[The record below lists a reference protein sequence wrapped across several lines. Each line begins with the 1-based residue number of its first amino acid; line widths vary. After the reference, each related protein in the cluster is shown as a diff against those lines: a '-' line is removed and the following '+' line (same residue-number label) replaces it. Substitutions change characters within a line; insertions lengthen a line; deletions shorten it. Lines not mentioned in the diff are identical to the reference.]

1 MKGERHRR
9 VLVLALAP
17 FRDAALLVGPLA
29 ARRRLRPGER
39 ITVAAPAGVCELLT
53 SFGLAED
60 VWEVATRRAASPA
73 VVGLYQAGAL
83 LARARRTRFDDV
95 VDLFP
100 TAQSVLSSWLAAGSK
115 ASTSTSRYVDG
126 LIKRRQAP
134 RPRVDERTRIA
145 GLLGV
150 DPDHGGL
157 EIGSEPEADA
167 WIERALGAIGYR
179 GGGPVVVVNP
189 AGAWPDDRYIEVAN
203 RLRGA
208 FNAWLVVLDTPRESG
223 PARAIAGAL
232 GGSVLAL
239 GAPSGPRFVA
249 ALERASLVLSDDPS
263 VTALASLG
271 RVPALDVT
279 DLEAAEAFDRA
290 CPLLSKQRTGSLFD
304 R

>member
-29 ARRRLRPGER
+29 VRRHARPGER

-53 SFGLAED
+53 SLRLADD
-60 VWEVATRRAASPA
+60 VWEVGTKRASAPA

-83 LARARRTRFDDV
+83 LARARRSRFDDV

-100 TAQSVLSSWLAAGSK
+100 TARSVLSSWLAAGAN
-115 ASTSTSRYVDG
+115 ASPSTSRYVDG
-126 LIKRRQAP
+126 LLRRRQPAHV
-134 RPRVDERTRIA
+134 RVDERMRIA

-150 DPDHGGL
+150 DADEVAL
-157 EIGSEPEADA
+157 ELGSEPEADA
-167 WIERALGAIGYR
+167 WIERALGVIGYR

-189 AGAWPDDRYIEVAN
+189 AGTWPDDRYAEVAN
-203 RLRGA
+203 RLRSA
-208 FNAWLVVLDTPRESG
+208 FSAWLVVLDTPRESG
-223 PARAIAGAL
+223 PARGLAGAL

-239 GAPSGPRFVA
+239 GAPSGQRFVA
-249 ALERASLVLSDDPS
+249 ALERASVVLTDDPA
-263 VTALASLG
+263 VTALAALG
-271 RVPALDVT
+271 HVPALDVT
-279 DLEAAEAFDRA
+279 GLDAGEAFDRA
-290 CPLLSKQRTGSLFD
+290 CPLLSKQRTGSLFN